1 MLLLTKITT
10 FSTDPLF
17 HSQESLCFEWV
28 IERFKFHNKRPL
40 LSQVSNFKVII
51 IISIELNKYLRMNV
65 LALQKNPDSYSIMLD
80 YRKSK
85 LKIKIHTALIV
96 LQYLILSSWQK
107 TELKGIQ
114 IENYIEHIFVAKT
127 ILWAHMYFF

>member
-1 MLLLTKITT
+1 
-10 FSTDPLF
+10 
-17 HSQESLCFEWV
+17 
-28 IERFKFHNKRPL
+28 
-40 LSQVSNFKVII
+40 
-51 IISIELNKYLRMNV
+51 MNV